1 MGSRNHILARDC
13 GYVFV
18 GAQTRLVWSTLQV
31 VPILHRSRE
40 RRSSAGMCRN
50 CAERDLKPIY
60 SAERAA
66 GLCEGPIRVCVAAHG
81 DHSHIRFRTPSG
93 ESSAWHHINAELA
106 ELLDVI
112 PRLLG
117 ESTEV
122 HVHDDWTVDEDEI
135 AGGPLDQETLAA
147 LNATQS
153 NPFSL
158 HAAFPPQTEELATLA
173 ALQTTAIA
181 AQREEAQE
189 LLEAMQISATLA
201 QTGNAQ
207 ALEEGIDVA
216 LAHSLGEQLPFFEQP
231 FHELRHEEPRHGA
244 RGGSTSNSWRPWPG
258 NVSGGS
264 PWDATKAWLA
274 LQDKHAG
281 PRARRKE
288 KKGEQ
293 CAICLEQLEAPDR
306 FFEDDTC
313 VFVRMNACM
322 HTHRVRCISIQRT

>member
-1 MGSRNHILARDC
+1 MG
-13 GYVFV
+13 
-18 GAQTRLVWSTLQV
+18 
-31 VPILHRSRE
+31 
-40 RRSSAGMCRN
+40 RSSTGMCRK

-66 GLCEGPIRVCVAAHG
+66 GLREGQIKVCVAAHG

-153 NPFSL
+153 NPFSW
-158 HAAFPPQTEELATLA
+158 HAAFPTQTEEMATLA
-173 ALQTTAIA
+173 ALQTAAVA
-181 AQREEAQE
+181 AQREEEQE

-201 QTGNAQ
+201 QTGEEQ

-216 LAHSLGEQLPFFEQP
+216 LSLSLDEQVPFFEQP
-231 FHELRHEEPRHGA
+231 FHELRHEEPRHDA
-244 RGGSTSNSWRPWPG
+244 RRASTSNSRHP
-258 NVSGGS
+258 NASRS
-264 PWDATKAWLA
+264 FSWDPTKAWLA
-274 LQDKHAG
+274 FPG
-281 PRARRKE
+281 PARRKE
-288 KKGEQ
+288 KRGEQ

-306 FFEDDTC
+306 FLEDDTT
-313 VFVRMNACM
+313 M
-322 HTHRVRCISIQRT
+322 H